1 MFFRLL
7 FYGCVRHYVYTRKH
21 SCRARERKGN
31 EALSVFIGLSYV
43 EIFDLCV
50 ENDNHLLVRDE
61 WRIPQ
66 IYLPTQSV
74 GGSLNINQA
83 WRVDEKTQTGSTLL
97 PEEGPRT
104 TLHATK

>member
-1 MFFRLL
+1 MI
-7 FYGCVRHYVYTRKH
+7 YGCVRHYVYTRKH
-21 SCRARERKGN
+21 SCRARERKEN

-43 EIFDLCV
+43 EIFHLCV

-74 GGSLNINQA
+74 GGSQILIKPG
-83 WRVDEKTQTGSTLL
+83 VDEKTQTGSTLL
-97 PEEGPRT
+97 PEEGHRT